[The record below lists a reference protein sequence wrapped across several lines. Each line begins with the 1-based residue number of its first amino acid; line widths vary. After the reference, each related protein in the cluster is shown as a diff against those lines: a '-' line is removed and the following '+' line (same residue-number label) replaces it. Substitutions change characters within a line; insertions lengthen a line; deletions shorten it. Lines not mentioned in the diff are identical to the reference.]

1 MGSNARDN
9 TYKNLLYSI
18 HLLAPARAF
27 PQPMIQKE
35 MPRQPS
41 QHFLSSRLLAYR
53 TSALL
58 NQLNYIQNLTT
69 LALMVPSACLR
80 WAITIWPASGCAT
93 G

>member
-35 MPRQPS
+35 MPRQRRSISYPAD
-41 QHFLSSRLLAYR
+41 FSRIERRHY
-53 TSALL
+53 SI
-58 NQLNYIQNLTT
+58 N
-69 LALMVPSACLR
+69 
-80 WAITIWPASGCAT
+80 
-93 G
+93 